1 LSILG
6 IVNVSSVPEFSQE
19 RDDFAVTDEHARR
32 ARGSPPVKC
41 HGWGIPCRASTA
53 GPVPHPPIR
62 WPNSSEIERLGPT
75 DSQITA
81 LTKKLAQ
88 TTSVSS
94 LPEVSGMSTSR
105 PFNLSRRRYLTGLAA
120 AVGYGYATRAFGK
133 TSTAKE
139 SAPIFP
145 ARSVLL
151 NCQLVLSACCNYS
164 KLIPIS
170 LEPEGRYLELFVTPP
185 GEAERSITHIPGSEI
200 LANGTSGHWG
210 GTYPRTSN
218 PTAQG
223 AKGVHVVRL
232 RALTYKNSV
241 KYQNCCQT
249 HPSLEIDA
257 SYSVLINGEQN
268 PSLPA
273 PYGSFTW
280 YGQELNPMYQESI
293 WTFNVS

>member
-1 LSILG
+1 
-6 IVNVSSVPEFSQE
+6 
-19 RDDFAVTDEHARR
+19 
-32 ARGSPPVKC
+32 
-41 HGWGIPCRASTA
+41 
-53 GPVPHPPIR
+53 
-62 WPNSSEIERLGPT
+62 
-75 DSQITA
+75 
-81 LTKKLAQ
+81 
-88 TTSVSS
+88 
-94 LPEVSGMSTSR
+94 MSTSR